1 MEDRETKAKEVSSIS
16 KLVNVTNHHICFISQ
31 VEIESILS
39 LNPHLILAQ
48 SVSETPSVTVTKL
61 PSVSLY
67 EFQLQT
73 IPDHLSSLAGQEC
86 MLDLLFLA
94 QVS

>member
-1 MEDRETKAKEVSSIS
+1 MEDRETKAKEVSSVMEINS
-16 KLVNVTNHHICFISQ
+16 YYQSPHFFISQ

-48 SVSETPSVTVTKL
+48 SVSETPSVTVAKL

-67 EFQLQT
+67 KFQLRT

-94 QVS
+94 PVS